1 MSIFFLE
8 QSVKIYKGSMFYK
21 KYKFPLQVFVVFEK
35 LPCLMYSSNVLTSN
49 HYLIYNSL
57 QWYYPINLFLK
68 KDLFFYFST
77 LIESSAWDSL
87 NYVAFDDKINFF
99 YKNNRLMLYNNYYN
113 YTNKLRLTFL
123 YSYSLLKHNEL
134 LSIDRLYENS
144 QWLER
149 ETSEMFN
156 INYIFKKDTRSLLL
170 DYPKKNFPLLK
181 DFPTE
186 SWSELYYDF
195 LEKTLIY
202 TDTIDHIE
210 L

>member
-1 MSIFFLE
+1 
-8 QSVKIYKGSMFYK
+8 MFYK
-21 KYKFPLQVFVVFEK
+21 KYKFPLQIFIIFEK
-35 LPCLMYSSNVLTSN
+35 VSSLIYTSTTLSSN
-49 HYLIYNSL
+49 HYLFYSSIS
-57 QWYYPINLFLK
+57 WYYSINIFLK
-68 KDLFFYFST
+68 KDLFFFFST

-87 NYVAFDDKINFF
+87 NFFSLNEKINYF
-99 YKNNRLMLYNNYYN
+99 YKNNRIILFNNYYN
-113 YTNKLRLTFL
+113 YSNKVRFNIICNYSFLSNNNLLT
-123 YSYSLLKHNEL
+123 
-134 LSIDRLYENS
+134 IDKLYENS

-156 INYIFKKDTRSLLL
+156 INYNHKKDTRSLLL

-202 TDTIDHIE
+202 TDAIDHIE